1 MNWCAVTQIIVT
13 FTLFCWFTALNQMG
27 YRLSPAFS
35 QMVVKKYDTVL
46 HKQIGLDHYIKLC
59 AVLNSLTASFRQ
71 RDTQMTGSININYED
86 FMMVVLS
93 SQPWCDFF
101 SFFSILDFMSFRE
114 KAQILSV
121 IYLMY
126 QRKFIRYSKLV
137 FIIRSRF
144 CLFCYEGGGGGIIK

>member
-35 QMVVKKYDTVL
+35 QMVVKKYDTVH

-93 SQPWCDFF
+93 SQPWCDFC
-101 SFFSILDFMSFRE
+101 FFSVVSFMFFRE

-121 IYLMY
+121 ICLMC
-126 QRKFIRYSKLV
+126 QRKFTSHLKLV
-137 FIIRSRF
+137 FRIRTRF
-144 CLFCYEGGGGGIIK
+144 CLFCYDEGGEGIIN